1 MDVWFSLALPGLLL
15 DLAPIL
21 DGKGQNSLSGSC
33 LEDAR
38 EFETTALHISVSR
51 FLEMSENRS
60 TSARVRK

>member
-38 EFETTALHISVSR
+38 ELI
-51 FLEMSENRS
+51 EMKPAVGFKLP
-60 TSARVRK
+60 SAG